1 MTVAP
6 KKPQDHL
13 AKATEDDAEVITEFV
28 YGEHKLTGYGDGITG
43 ESMEA
48 LQSGQI
54 HTFLKDLLGQ
64 EQWDLIKKLPI
75 RKLKDVIKA
84 WGDAGRSAGNS

>member
-1 MTVAP
+1 MAAAP

-13 AKATEDDAEVITEFV
+13 PKAVEDDGEVVTEFV
-28 YGEHKLTGYGDGITG
+28 YGEHKLTGYGDNVTG

-64 EQWDLIKKLPI
+64 EQWDVIKKLPV
-75 RKLKDVIKA
+75 RKLKDVIEA
-84 WGDAGRSAGNS
+84 WGSASQSAGNS